1 MLYLKDSYFKMTDK
15 WGENTVA
22 ILKGD
27 GNTFLTATLA
37 TFEDYLE
44 VPAYAE
50 DGSLGANR

>member
-15 WGENTVA
+15 WGGNPVA
-22 ILKGD
+22 ILKED

-37 TFEDYLE
+37 TFEDYL
-44 VPAYAE
+44 AYAE